1 MYFSILPDIRYDLK
15 PHKFPFS
22 SSDFTIAKNLFRR
35 FVVNPDIFDR
45 TVYYATYKM
54 KSGERL
60 DNVAYKFYEN
70 TDMDWI
76 IALTNNITNIYKDL
90 PMEAF
95 ALQQWA
101 EKTYGSDVFS
111 QVARYEITEDLKN
124 ASGTIFLRKGQ
135 IVDETFYNGNYQYN
149 SQDSNN
155 TIITVAGNTISKPVT
170 RWDVLVSENDAKGEI
185 YILRPAYVSNFITSM
200 RKQSKYKKCSAYLE
214 SKIKTTLK

>member
-76 IALTNNITNIYKDL
+76 IAPVSYTH
-90 PMEAF
+90 
-95 ALQQWA
+95 
-101 EKTYGSDVFS
+101 
-111 QVARYEITEDLKN
+111 
-124 ASGTIFLRKGQ
+124 LRAH
-135 IVDETFYNGNYQYN
+135 ET
-149 SQDSNN
+149 
-155 TIITVAGNTISKPVT
+155 
-170 RWDVLVSENDAKGEI
+170 
-185 YILRPAYVSNFITSM
+185 
-200 RKQSKYKKCSAYLE
+200 
-214 SKIKTTLK
+214 